1 MHEIGHNLGHHHSG
15 KNGVTYADPTCN
27 MGNQGSWSDA
37 GTNFCF
43 NAAKTWANKWYE
55 SYHVTVDPTR
65 ATYDGTLV
73 GINAVKNGSITAGQD
88 VVLKISSSAETDLY
102 VMLNRKY

>member
-1 MHEIGHNLGHHHSG
+1 
-15 KNGVTYADPTCN
+15 
-27 MGNQGSWSDA
+27 MGNKGSWSDA

-55 SYHVTVDPTR
+55 SYHVTVDPSS

-73 GINAVKNGSITAGQD
+73 GINAVKDGTIAAGQD
-88 VVLKISSSAETDLY
+88 IVLKISSSGDLENVEVSNLFCANY
-102 VMLNRKY
+102 VCHHVAPRCYPTRNRVGIFF